1 MNIETEEN
9 ERESKNFNVL
19 ILIAFIAG
27 LLLITATYAWFS
39 STLNAKVKM
48 VNLVVSNDNGLSI
61 SFDGI
66 NFSQSIEISKE
77 ALIDNLRG
85 VYPNH
90 TNQWPV
96 LGLKPVSTIGIKS
109 PNDEK
114 FEIYKTSGIMYRDK
128 AKRMG
133 YLSTEKVVEDETGVR
148 NSFIAFDIFLRNKT
162 GSPVSDN
169 LYLDQGTG
177 IKIESGHTEE
187 MEGLVNSTRIAFL
200 KIGSVPLESSVF
212 QRQNVGCNGRCET
225 VIYEPFSTNHTNM
238 AIEKLKRYNIN
249 LFNGQYYPT
258 YAMTHEVEEV
268 ELKNIVNNPNNP
280 NFALQENRVDFSRP
294 IFQIPDGITKVRVY
308 IWVEGQ
314 DVDSF
319 ETYST
324 GSDISITLN
333 FIKDTAGFDYYNE

>member
-1 MNIETEEN
+1 MDIEEKEN
-9 ERESKNFNVL
+9 ERKSKNFNIL
-19 ILIAFIAG
+19 ILIAFVSG
-27 LLLITATYAWFS
+27 LLLIAATYAWFS
-39 STLNAKVKM
+39 STLNAKVKI

-66 NFSQSIEISKE
+66 NFGQSIEISKE
-77 ALIDNLRG
+77 TLIDNLRG

-96 LGLKPVSTIGIKS
+96 LGLKPVSTIGLKS

-114 FEIYKTSGIMYRDK
+114 FELFKTSGIMYRDR
-128 AKRMG
+128 AKTRG
-133 YLSTEKVVEDETGVR
+133 YLSTEKVVEDESGVR
-148 NSFIAFDIFLRNKT
+148 NSFVAFDIFLRNKT
-162 GSPVSDN
+162 GSPISDN

-187 MEGLVNSTRIAFL
+187 MEGLVNSIRIGFL
-200 KIGSVPLESSVF
+200 RIGSVPLDSNIY
-212 QRQNVGCNGRCET
+212 QRQNVGCNGHCEAT
-225 VIYEPFSTNHTNM
+225 IYEPFSTNHTNLS
-238 AIEKLKRYNIN
+238 IDRLKRYNVA

-258 YAMTHEVEEV
+258 YAMINTVEEV
-268 ELKNIVNNPNNP
+268 NIKDIVNNPNNP
-280 NFALQENRVDFSRP
+280 NFALQQNSVDFGRP
-294 IFQIPDGITKVRVY
+294 LFQIPDGITKVRVY

-333 FIKDTAGFDYYNE
+333 FIKDTAGFDYYDE

>member
-77 ALIDNLRG
+77 TLIDNLRG

-96 LGLKPVSTIGIKS
+96 LGLKPVSTAGT
-109 PNDEK
+109 PNSNSDK
-114 FEIYKTSGIMYRDK
+114 FDIFKTSGIMYRDR
-128 AKRMG
+128 AKTMG
-133 YLSTEKVVEDETGVR
+133 YLSTEKVEEDDTGVR
-148 NSFIAFDIFLRNKT
+148 NYFVAFDIFLRNKT

-187 MEGLVNSTRIAFL
+187 MEGLVNSTRIGFL
-200 KIGSVPLESSVF
+200 KIGSVPLESSVY
-212 QRQNVGCNGRCET
+212 QRQNIGCNGRCET
-225 VIYEPFSTNHTNM
+225 IIYEPFSTSHTNLS
-238 AIEKLKRYNIN
+238 IDRLKRYNVA
-249 LFNGQYYPT
+249 LFDGQYYPT
-258 YAMTHEVEEV
+258 YAMIHEIEKVDV
-268 ELKNIVNNPNNP
+268 KDIINNPNNP
-280 NFALQENRVDFSRP
+280 NFTLQENRVDISRP
-294 IFQIPDGITKVRVY
+294 LFQIPDGITKVRIY

>member
-1 MNIETEEN
+1 MNIKEEEN
-9 ERESKNFNVL
+9 ERKSKNFNIL
-19 ILIAFIAG
+19 ILIAFVAG
-27 LLLITATYAWFS
+27 VLLIGATYAWFS
-39 STLNAKVKM
+39 SALNARVKI

-77 ALIDNLRG
+77 TLIDNLRT

-96 LGLKPVSTIGIKS
+96 LGLRPVSTIGIKS
-109 PNDEK
+109 PNDDK

-133 YLSTEKVVEDETGVR
+133 YLSTEKVVEDASGIR

-162 GSPVSDN
+162 GSPISDN

-200 KIGSVPLESSVF
+200 KMGTVPIESSVE
-212 QRQNVGCNGRCET
+212 QRQNVGCNGGCET
-225 VIYEPFSTNHTNM
+225 IIYEPFSTNHTNM
-238 AIEKLKRYNIN
+238 SIDKLKRYNIN
-249 LFNGQYYPT
+249 LLNGQYYPT
-258 YAMTHEVEEV
+258 YAMIHEVEKV
-268 ELKNIVNNPNNP
+268 DIKDIINNPDNP
-280 NFALQENRVDFSRP
+280 NFALQENIVDFTRP
-294 IFQIPDGITKVRVY
+294 IFQIHDGITKMRVY

-333 FIKDTAGFDYYNE
+333 FVKDTRGFDYFEE

>member
-1 MNIETEEN
+1 METEEK

-19 ILIAFIAG
+19 ILIAFVAG
-27 LLLITATYAWFS
+27 LLLIAATYAWFS
-39 STLNAKVKM
+39 SSLNAKVKI

-61 SFDGI
+61 SFDGV
-66 NFSQSIEISKE
+66 NFDQSIEISKE
-77 ALIDNLRG
+77 NLIDNLRG
-85 VYPNH
+85 IYPNH

-114 FEIYKTSGIMYRDK
+114 FDFYMTSGVMYRDR
-128 AKRMG
+128 AKRLG
-133 YLSTEKVVEDETGVR
+133 YLSTEKAVEDDSGVK

-162 GSPVSDN
+162 GSPISDN

-187 MEGLVNSTRIAFL
+187 MEGLVNSMRIAFL
-200 KIGSVPLESSVF
+200 KIGSVPLESSVI
-212 QRQNVGCNGRCET
+212 QRQNVGCNGRCEAF
-225 VIYEPFSTNHTNM
+225 IYEPFSTNHTNM

-249 LFNGQYYPT
+249 LLNGQYYPT
-258 YAMTHEVEEV
+258 YAMIHEVEKV

-280 NFALQENRVDFSRP
+280 DFALQENRVDFSKP
-294 IFQIPDGITKVRVY
+294 LFQIPDGITKVRVY

-324 GSDISITLN
+324 GSDLSITLN